1 MLSTCRPLLLCC
13 LLTGAVDASAAH
25 APSSGAAAP
34 SASAAAAG
42 SAPGRTAGITVY
54 AAGDIADCRYSR
66 PQFSGAARTAGL
78 VEAGLAQDA
87 GAVVLSLGDHTY
99 PEGVAAEFQHCYQPT
114 WGRFKA
120 RTHPAP
126 GNHEYATRDA
136 GGYFDYFGAQA
147 GPDRRGYYSFE
158 LGAWH
163 LVSLNSDLH
172 GAADAAQLLW
182 LKDDL
187 AHHRARCT
195 LAYWHA
201 PLYSSGGHAAS
212 THMRAVWRALV
223 DAGADVVLS
232 GHDHDYE
239 RFAPQDADGRA
250 DAARGIRQFVA
261 GTGGAFLTPMRW
273 PRPNSEVRDNSHHG
287 VLKLV
292 LGDAGYA
299 WDFLSADDPAA
310 APDFPPPALRD
321 SGSAPCHQTAPGD

>member
-1 MLSTCRPLLLCC
+1 MISSCRLLLCC
-13 LLTGAVDASAAH
+13 LLTGAVH
-25 APSSGAAAP
+25 APAAAY
-34 SASAAAAG
+34 AAPAAPDAATIAQATHDVP
-42 SAPGRTAGITVY
+42 APAVTVY
-54 AAGDIADCRYSR
+54 AAGDIADCRFSR
-66 PQFSGAARTAGL
+66 PPFSGAARTAD
-78 VEAGLAQDA
+78 VIAAGLARDA
-87 GAVVLSLGDHTY
+87 GAVVLSLGDHSY

-120 RTHPAP
+120 RTRPAP
-126 GNHEYATRDA
+126 GNHEYATGDA

-147 GPDRRGYYSFE
+147 GPERRGYYSFE

-163 LVSLNSDLH
+163 VVSLNSDLH

-187 AHHRARCT
+187 ARHRARCT

-212 THMRAVWRALV
+212 AHMRAAWQALYA
-223 DAGADVVLS
+223 AGADVVLS

-250 DAARGIRQFVA
+250 DALHGIRQFVA

-273 PRPNSEVRDNSHHG
+273 PRPHSEVRDNSHHG
-287 VLKLV
+287 VLQLV
-292 LGDAGYA
+292 LADGRYA
-299 WDFLSADDPAA
+299 WDFLSADDGHA
-310 APDFPPPALRD
+310 APDYPPPALRD
-321 SGSAPCHQTAPGD
+321 TGAAACHARPPGD